1 MEDLMQEEDI
11 IITVTKNGFIKRMS
25 PDAFR
30 QIRRGGKGSSVMGVR
45 DDDVIE
51 SMFLATTHSFLMVF
65 TSIGKVHWIKGYQ
78 IPEGG
83 RQASGRAIVNLLQLQ
98 EDENITALMPIRKF
112 DDVRRVFM
120 ITRKGI
126 CKMVMLEAFSRPK
139 AKGIIAIN
147 LDKGDELVSAKPI
160 FGGEQVVV
168 ATKKGYA
175 IRFCED
181 EVRVMGRAARG
192 VKAITFRD
200 KNDEIIGMEV
210 FSKLTESDRIVA
222 EEIEKAE
229 SDSDLEVVMAEAV
242 EVEVVEP
249 EESENDS
256 EDQELESGDEESKVS
271 EEEVE
276 DLNQYNGK
284 ILTVSELGYGKQ
296 TDINDYRVTHR
307 GGKGVIN
314 LKIMDKTGDV
324 LAIKRMFEGDELM
337 IVTTSGKVVRMNADS
352 VRNTGRAASGVK
364 LITLESDD
372 NLISVV
378 RIPAAEEKAD

>member
-1 MEDLMQEEDI
+1 
-11 IITVTKNGFIKRMS
+11 
-25 PDAFR
+25 
-30 QIRRGGKGSSVMGVR
+30 
-45 DDDVIE
+45 
-51 SMFLATTHSFLMVF
+51 
-65 TSIGKVHWIKGYQ
+65 
-78 IPEGG
+78 
-83 RQASGRAIVNLLQLQ
+83 
-98 EDENITALMPIRKF
+98 
-112 DDVRRVFM
+112 
-120 ITRKGI
+120 
-126 CKMVMLEAFSRPK
+126 MVMLEAFSRPK